1 MAKNKKRD
9 ENQLLAKD
17 FEMCRK
23 NLDGIIVAP
32 FKSENAKGIGY
43 NFTSSWLVYSISRN
57 KILTIHR
64 NSSEAYIYLRPHETV
79 LTLSHEY
86 LKVSDNIAGTF
97 HSRVRMNA
105 KGIGSTSTTLDPN
118 WKGMLLFS
126 FNNPTRR
133 KIKVVIEKIV
143 NGIASPENMVTLVA
157 EYINRSMKKDEEQIK
172 LNVDNPAMR
181 MDVWTELA
189 SKPHKMFQNRNYQKF
204 RDIVTTLADFQ
215 SQENE
220 NFKYI
225 YEMKKKLLNLRKA
238 ILAERSPAKI
248 KSVLLS
254 ISLIPVSSEELKI
267 KIMEVTKRLK
277 DKELENK
284 KFLRRCSKKKYLKKI
299 ELAERE
305 LEYQMLCDHVQ
316 QINNYIKE
324 NVPVHWELGW
334 LGKIVYDLILP
345 SLDGIVAGV
354 LIFVVLAAGFR
365 NGNPGSLWVT
375 VLAAILP
382 TIFSILFSVINHRH
396 N

>member
-1 MAKNKKRD
+1 MTKNKRRD
-9 ENQLLAKD
+9 KNQLLAKD

-43 NFTSSWLVYSISRN
+43 NFTSSWLIYSITRN

-79 LTLSHEY
+79 LTLSYEY

-133 KIKVVIEKIV
+133 KIKVVLEKIL
-143 NGIASPENMVTLVA
+143 NGTATPENMVTLVA
-157 EYINRSMKKDEEQIK
+157 EYTSRSLKKDEEQIK

-181 MDVWTELA
+181 MDVWTELS

-204 RDIVTTLADFQ
+204 RDIVTTLADFH

-220 NFKYI
+220 NLRDI

-238 ILAERSPAKI
+238 ILAEKSPAKI

-254 ISLIPVSSEELKI
+254 ICLIPVASEELKI
-267 KIMEVTKRLK
+267 KIMEITKRLR
-277 DKELENK
+277 DKELGNK
-284 KFLRRCSKKKYLKKI
+284 KFLKKCSNKKYLKKI

-305 LEYQMLCDHVQ
+305 LEYQILCDHVQ
-316 QINNYIKE
+316 QINDYIKE

-334 LGKIVYDLILP
+334 LGKIVYDIILP
-345 SLDGIVAGV
+345 SLDGIIAGV
-354 LIFVVLAAGFR
+354 LIFVVLAAGFT
-365 NGNPGSLWVT
+365 NDTKDTLWVT
-375 VLAAILP
+375 VLAAIIP
-382 TIFSILFSVINHRH
+382 TIFSILFSIVNRRH